1 MEYNLHEIKTLHLFF
16 FRQTQNPKSLFV
28 RFIDL
33 QAQWHSKVQD
43 LGDLRINH

>member
-1 MEYNLHEIKTLHLFF
+1 MKYNLHEIKTLHFF
-16 FRQTQNPKSLFV
+16 FRQTQKPKSLFV

-33 QAQWHSKVQD
+33 QVQWHSKAQD